1 MSYLKVSYC
10 NKFRYA
16 VERTTKHLPTDATIW
31 LSIRNKDITRTI
43 RVFLWKVMHN
53 AHKCGDYWLQ
63 IPDFEHQSKCSE
75 CNVEDSMTHIL
86 TECNAPGQKEVWN
99 LSKNLWLTKHNHWP
113 KVDNLGV
120 ITGCSLAKF
129 PNGKGQCKLGAEHLY
144 CILMTESA
152 HLIWR
157 IRCEHIIQRNDKEQW
172 HTAQEIKNRWHCAI
186 NKRLTLDQAMTN
198 KRYETKAISF
208 QTVLCTWSGTLQD
221 ELSLPDNWINYSGV
235 LVGIKPPEQPWWQ
248 PAEPP

>member
-1 MSYLKVSYC
+1 MDG
-10 NKFRYA
+10 
-16 VERTTKHLPTDATIW
+16 HL
-31 LSIRNKDITRTI
+31 LSVYRIQLHASITAAGMVTGTVISFTYVRLI
-43 RVFLWKVMHN
+43 
-53 AHKCGDYWLQ
+53 
-63 IPDFEHQSKCSE
+63 QSTVASP
-75 CNVEDSMTHIL
+75 N
-86 TECNAPGQKEVWN
+86 
-99 LSKNLWLTKHNHWP
+99 NHWP

-129 PNGKGQCKLGAEHLY
+129 PNGKGRRKLGAERLY
-144 CILMTESA
+144 RILMTESA

-157 IRCEHIIQRNDKEQW
+157 IRCERIIERNDKEQW

-235 LVGIKPPEQPWWQ
+235 LVGIRPPEQPWWQ
-248 PAEPP
+248 RQLAEPP